1 MTKQR
6 LYHSNFN
13 HHGHKRGKA
22 NRSRAHNLR
31 AKAILENLYTD
42 KLKMEEICDFTLTKN
57 NVLYIPDENGKL
69 KPANAEDGESHYNK
83 ITSRLDREK
92 KEYLNNL
99 ESAFNDSNK
108 AELSDKRAK
117 AKAALKRYEKG
128 SEDDEAKFWQGLTE
142 RLGSDEIDAETEIS
156 NLKNCSAKIK
166 RFNQKVQRI
175 KELSEYNQLLGV
187 KSRNTEYTIFSK
199 ELVYKFPDNT
209 SLNIK
214 PLDLA
219 NFANNISKK
228 LYPDFDATYLVIHCD
243 ENPDNPHAHIE
254 YSGRNK
260 KTGEMDIQQQVFLN
274 LKKVY
279 KEENKVFP
287 FENKNH
293 YNDLTFPEVQRFGEI
308 YQDFIFEK
316 MNKYLAEKKY
326 NANLEKRTAVEKFND
341 FEKFKDKHRPSQKRE
356 FTRANKIKEENKA
369 AENKLNKTN
378 DALNKL
384 NDEVDLKN
392 KESFKLDQKIDEKK
406 EERNRLEKII
416 KSIKEL
422 IPEAVNSAV
431 QFAFDN
437 LPSSL
442 FNYRK
447 KQESLDKINKFI
459 GDKVHNISI
468 DEQPTDKQK
477 QDIKNSRRKARRKPW
492 SCWFSWWYMIRM
504 ELRADCC
511 KQTALMFD
519 LKT

>member
-69 KPANAEDGESHYNK
+69 KPAKPEDGESHYNK

-209 SLNIK
+209 GLNIK

-243 ENPDNPHAHIE
+243 ENPENPHAHIE
-254 YSGRNK
+254 YSGKNK

-274 LKKVY
+274 LKKIY
-279 KEENKVFP
+279 KKENKVFP

-293 YNDLTFPEVQRFGEI
+293 YNDLTFPEVQKFGEV

-316 MNKYLAEKKY
+316 MNKYLKEKKY
-326 NANLEKRTAVEKFND
+326 EVKLEKRTAEEKLND
-341 FEKFKDKHRPSQKRE
+341 FEKFKDKTKPSQKRE
-356 FTRANKIKEENKA
+356 FTRANKLKQENEKANLELENTKNQNEKLENEIENKKNDINVLDSNIVKLTDKQSNLEKTIEL
-369 AENKLNKTN
+369 AEKCLTNIVSYLKDRFPPDLFNFVNNFEMLNK
-378 DALNKL
+378 ANKKIANEI
-384 NDEVDLKN
+384 NDETNRLADDETKN
-392 KESFKLDQKIDEKK
+392 EIKKKSKSFKL
-406 EERNRLEKII
+406 R
-416 KSIKEL
+416 
-422 IPEAVNSAV
+422 
-431 QFAFDN
+431 
-437 LPSSL
+437 
-442 FNYRK
+442 
-447 KQESLDKINKFI
+447 
-459 GDKVHNISI
+459 
-468 DEQPTDKQK
+468 
-477 QDIKNSRRKARRKPW
+477 
-492 SCWFSWWYMIRM
+492 
-504 ELRADCC
+504 
-511 KQTALMFD
+511 
-519 LKT
+519 

>member
-13 HHGHKRGKA
+13 HHGHRRGKA

-42 KLKMEEICDFTLTKN
+42 KLKMEDICDFTLTKN
-57 NVLYIPDENGKL
+57 NVLYIPDENGKM
-69 KPANAEDGESHYNK
+69 KISNPEDGESYYNK

-92 KEYLNNL
+92 KEYLDNL

-128 SEDDEAKFWQGLTE
+128 AEGEESQFWQGLTE

-199 ELVYKFPDNT
+199 ELVYKFPDDT
-209 SLNIK
+209 GLNIK

-219 NFANNISKK
+219 NFVNGISKT
-228 LYPDFDATYLVIHCD
+228 LYPDFDTTYLVIHLD

-254 YSGRNK
+254 YSGKNK

-274 LKKVY
+274 LKKIY

-293 YNDLTFPEVQRFGEI
+293 YNDLTFPEVQKFGEV

-316 MNKYLAEKKY
+316 MNKFLNDRKY
-326 NANLEKRTAVEKFND
+326 EVKLEKRTAQEKLDDFN
-341 FEKFKDKHRPSQKRE
+341 KFQDKFRPSQKRE
-356 FTRANKIKEENKA
+356 FTRANKLKQENKT
-369 AENKLNKTN
+369 AENKLNNTN
-378 DALNKL
+378 DELKNKNNEL
-384 NDEVDLKN
+384 TEINDEVEN
-392 KESFKLDQKIDEKK
+392 KK
-406 EERNRLEKII
+406 EESAQLEQKIEEQ
-416 KSIKEL
+416 KEEYGFWKNKIKE
-422 IPEAVNSAV
+422 IKEAVQKTVNSGI
-431 QFAFDN
+431 QFAMDN
-437 LPSSL
+437 LPASL
-442 FNYRK
+442 FNYK
-447 KQESLDKINKFI
+447 KNQKILDQVHKRLGNETHKI
-459 GDKVHNISI
+459 VI
-468 DEQPTDKQK
+468 DEQPTEKQK
-477 QDIKNSRRKARRKPW
+477 RDVKNSRRP
-492 SCWFSWWYMIRM
+492 
-504 ELRADCC
+504 
-511 KQTALMFD
+511 
-519 LKT
+519 